1 MARQRTLEPK
11 AREMIYQKIH
21 DSGEM
26 ETEEIV
32 ELIRPHY
39 NFDPQVAKE
48 QALRRKAQQ
57 IMTSIRDENGAR
69 TVFNCK
75 VDGVSKYVNID
86 ESRDVDSLRSVD
98 RQLTEKLEGLK
109 ISSAKASRRRSEVEG
124 QMSLELSV
132 LRN

>member
-1 MARQRTLEPK
+1 MGRQRTLEPK
-11 AREMIYQKIH
+11 AKEMIYQKIH
-21 DSGEM
+21 EAGEM
-26 ETEEIV
+26 SRDEIV

-39 NFDPQVAKE
+39 DFDKQIAKE

-57 IMTSIRDENGAR
+57 IMTSIRDEYGAR

-86 ESRDVDSLRSVD
+86 TSKDVTSLRSID

-109 ISSAKASRRRSEVEG
+109 ISSAKASRRRAEVEG
-124 QMSLELSV
+124 QLSLDLTAM
-132 LRN
+132 

>member
-21 DSGEM
+21 EAGVM

-39 NFDPQVAKE
+39 NFDPTVAKE

-75 VDGVSKYVNID
+75 TDGISKYVNID
-86 ESRDVDSLRSVD
+86 TSRDVDSLRSVD
-98 RQLTEKLEGLK
+98 RQLAEKLKGLK
-109 ISSAKASRRRSEVEG
+109 ISSAKASRRRAEVEG
-124 QMSLELSV
+124 QLSFD
-132 LRN
+132 LSAM